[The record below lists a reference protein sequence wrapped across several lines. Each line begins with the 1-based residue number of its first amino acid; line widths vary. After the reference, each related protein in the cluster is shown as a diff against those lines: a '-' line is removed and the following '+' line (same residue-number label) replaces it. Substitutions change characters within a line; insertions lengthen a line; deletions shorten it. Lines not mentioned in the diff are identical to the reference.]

1 MGSLCC
7 KPQDSIETGYKKI
20 PDINK
25 TEILENRI
33 GTLNNSIEGLNKDIV
48 KIQSNNITL
57 EHENSILKNRL
68 SQIYNNSL
76 KPPLYPVKS
85 KKKKFHEKVQ

>member
-7 KPQDSIETGYKKI
+7 KPHDFIETGYKKI
-20 PDINK
+20 PGINR

-33 GTLNNSIEGLNKDIV
+33 GTLHNDIV

-76 KPPLYPVKS
+76 KPPIYPSITKIYIR
-85 KKKKFHEKVQ
+85 